1 MAKTAV
7 SKTANGGSN
16 PSSSGLRSCS
26 FCCRIFLW
34 FFVHFLTEL
43 SFQLVPLPFYI
54 VEDQKR
60 IAGTDYPF

>member
-1 MAKTAV
+1 
-7 SKTANGGSN
+7 
-16 PSSSGLRSCS
+16 
-26 FCCRIFLW
+26 
-34 FFVHFLTEL
+34 L